1 MIKNKLDEAAII
13 KNFYSVLGKIDNGS
27 KPLLKESEVDPNGK
41 MIGFEGDTHQINQH
55 SDIKWTTYL
64 ASAYAEGFCEGEG
77 ASAGEQVEAWAY
89 LIATG
94 ACWKLQG
101 FYGRTAENIIN
112 SGLISKEGEINWD
125 KLDMMGESY
134 KIDEK
139 AESKSQQRFMG
150 MVHAAQKGEEPASGK
165 VAKVASEMKPGDV
178 KDFASTKQKGLP
190 EKVEEGK
197 DTKKGKTC
205 KHCGHVIYYSKPL
218 KAWRCGPSCD
228 KAEPKK
234 EAMKEA
240 LSIKDSQPFTKKAK
254 WGDFKKGKLTTES
267 IIKENVF
274 VDLVQQASN
283 MLNDKTMIDIG
294 GEMMAKGVAL
304 KAFLSAIGVPAAAA
318 VVTYGKDLI
327 KKGWTLAKLIA
338 AGKTEKP
345 TTAAPQE
352 VPNDNVK
359 PL

>member
-1 MIKNKLDEAAII
+1 MIKKNKLDEASII
-13 KNFYSVLGKIDNGS
+13 KNFYTVLGKIDNGS
-27 KPLLKESEVDPNGK
+27 KPLLKETEVDPNGK
-41 MIGFEGDTHQINQH
+41 MIGFEGDQHQINQH

-101 FYGRTAENIIN
+101 FYGRTAENIIK

-125 KLDMMGESY
+125 KLNAMGESY
-134 KIDEK
+134 DVNEK
-139 AESKSQQRFMG
+139 AESKAQQRFMG

-165 VAKVASEMKPGDV
+165 VAKVASEISPKAAE
-178 KDFASTKQKGLP
+178 DFASTKHKGLP
-190 EKVEEGK
+190 EKVDEAK
-197 DTKKGKTC
+197 DSKKGKTC
-205 KHCGHVIYYSKPL
+205 KHCGHAIYYSKPL

-234 EAMKEA
+234 ETVKEA
-240 LSIKDSQPFTKKAK
+240 ANTNQPYTKKVK
-254 WGDFKKGKLTTES
+254 WGDFKKGTLTTES

-294 GEMMAKGVAL
+294 GEMVAKGVAL

-338 AGKTEKP
+338 AGGKSEKP
-345 TTAAPQE
+345 TTATPQE